1 MAEQAQCTMGELMGR
16 QETPLDPGRGPVER
30 FAFELRKLRQEAGGV
45 TYRTMARGCGYS
57 VSTLSRAAAGEQL
70 PSLPV
75 VLAYV
80 VACGGDTDEW
90 ERRWQAAVEEIARTA
105 ADEDGTDAPYQ
116 GLARFEPSD
125 SARFFGRE
133 RLVAEVLDLMRD
145 RRLGA
150 VFGPSGSGK
159 SSLLRAGLI
168 PALREEP
175 DPRLRPA
182 AVRILTP
189 GPQPARTHA
198 RAFTAAAAPGD
209 TVVVVDQFEEIFTLC
224 ADPVERTA
232 FIDLVLTARDPGSGI
247 RVVLAVRADF
257 YGRCADHDGLAR
269 ALGTAGLLVGPMS
282 PEELRAA
289 IVRPATASGLIVE
302 QALTARIV
310 EEVAGE
316 SGGLPLMS
324 HALLET
330 WRRRKGRTLTTAAYD
345 ASGGLHGAVTRTA
358 EDVLGG
364 LTGDQADTARR
375 ILLRLITPGDGA
387 PDTRR
392 PVARAELAAD
402 GHGAGAAVLERLVRA
417 RLLTLDEGTVDLAHE
432 ALISGWPRLRAWVD
446 ADREQLR
453 THRRLTEAAAAW
465 EALDRDPGALYRGT
479 RLAAAEEAFAD
490 PGRRRAL
497 NAAEAEFLT
506 ASLDARAR
514 ERRAA
519 ARTTRRLRA
528 LVAALTALLLV
539 ALAAAGMAVK
549 QRAAANS
556 ERTTAVARQ
565 ITAEADRLRGT
576 EVPAQTQD
584 VTLAALLDITSY
596 RMRGSARAYTSLV
609 QAANS
614 ALFRDVPE
622 QGRVSTGVVYGP
634 GGGRRLAYD
643 RRQRVMAVVGEDG
656 NVRLWDTTRFTHPR
670 RVGRTLPGSV
680 VGMTPDGRVLAAGGP
695 GIGVRLWD
703 VSDPAHPAPL
713 GSVPA
718 PDDGFDVTSLAFGND
733 GHLLAVSTGSIALWD
748 VADPRKPDRLARS
761 LPGDL
766 SAFSPDRKVLATAD
780 TQGDTVRLW
789 DTSHRGSPPAL
800 GVLHT
805 RTDNETILSFS
816 PDGRYLATN
825 GAGTGQV
832 PLWDVHRPDR
842 PTASGFV
849 LGTSDATEAQAVA
862 YSPDGRI
869 VAVSGDNGVQL
880 WNIDAFELPT
890 RLGQALGQRSSAGIT
905 PVFAPDGRSLI
916 TEDGV
921 LRIWSLPPGVL
932 LGCGT
937 GTTGFSPNARTMA
950 TACAEGGPVRLWD
963 ITDPGG
969 PRPLPVTLPGTAGQ
983 FAPHGHLL
991 AVTTPDGGIRIYDA
1005 TDPARPRA
1013 LGKLAAARDHST
1025 VLVAFAPEGRGL
1037 VTYEETSNRAQ
1048 AIGAGIGNGDGRMP
1062 GFGTLDDG
1070 IRIRTWDLGDPRHPR
1085 ETGRSV
1091 VLERNAG
1098 AGAVA
1103 RAPDGRGLAVVDE
1116 DRRILLWDTS
1126 DAGHPRHR
1134 GRSFVGDVPA
1144 FAPHGHTLAIGSVDG
1159 TVRLWNTADP
1169 AHPIALGAALDAG
1182 GSVTGLAFD
1191 PSGTRLA
1198 VGTGDGLIKLYDV
1211 TDPAHAT
1218 AVGDPLVGHTAE
1230 TDSLVFAPGGRAL
1243 TSSGLDGTTRLWT
1256 LDPER
1261 NIRRICA
1268 VTAVTLTRAQWRRHV
1283 GDLPYR
1289 SPCP

>member
-1 MAEQAQCTMGELMGR
+1 
-16 QETPLDPGRGPVER
+16 
-30 FAFELRKLRQEAGGV
+30 
-45 TYRTMARGCGYS
+45 
-57 VSTLSRAAAGEQL
+57 
-70 PSLPV
+70 
-75 VLAYV
+75 
-80 VACGGDTDEW
+80 
-90 ERRWQAAVEEIARTA
+90 
-105 ADEDGTDAPYQ
+105 
-116 GLARFEPSD
+116 
-125 SARFFGRE
+125 
-133 RLVAEVLDLMRD
+133 
-145 RRLGA
+145 
-150 VFGPSGSGK
+150 
-159 SSLLRAGLI
+159 
-168 PALREEP
+168 
-175 DPRLRPA
+175 
-182 AVRILTP
+182 
-189 GPQPARTHA
+189 
-198 RAFTAAAAPGD
+198 
-209 TVVVVDQFEEIFTLC
+209 
-224 ADPVERTA
+224 
-232 FIDLVLTARDPGSGI
+232 
-247 RVVLAVRADF
+247 
-257 YGRCADHDGLAR
+257 
-269 ALGTAGLLVGPMS
+269 
-282 PEELRAA
+282 
-289 IVRPATASGLIVE
+289 
-302 QALTARIV
+302 
-310 EEVAGE
+310 
-316 SGGLPLMS
+316 MS

-330 WRRRKGRTLTTAAYD
+330 WRRRKGRALTTAAYD
-345 ASGGLHGAVTRTA
+345 ASGGLHGAVARTA

-364 LTGDQADTARR
+364 LTGDQVDTARR

-417 RLLTLDEGTVDLAHE
+417 RLLTLDEDTVDLAHE
-432 ALISGWPRLRAWVD
+432 ALITGWPRLRAWVD

-479 RLAAAEEAFAD
+479 RPAAAEEAFAD

-506 ASLDARAR
+506 ASLVARAR

-539 ALAAAGMAVK
+539 ALAAAGVAVK

-584 VTLAALLDITSY
+584 VALAALLDVTSY
-596 RMRGSARAYTSLV
+596 RMRGSARAYTSLA

-622 QGRVSTGVVYGP
+622 QGRVSTGVVSGP

-656 NVRLWDTTRFTHPR
+656 NVRLWDTTRFAHPR

-703 VSDPAHPAPL
+703 VSDPPHPAPL

-718 PDDGFDVTSLAFGND
+718 PDDGFDVSSLAFGND
-733 GHLLAVSTGSIALWD
+733 GHLLAVGTGSIALWD
-748 VADPRKPDRLARS
+748 VTDPRKPDRLARS

-780 TQGDTVRLW
+780 TQGGTVRLW

-880 WNIDAFELPT
+880 WSIDAFELPT

-916 TEDGV
+916 TEDGCCGSGAC
-921 LRIWSLPPGVL
+921 RRGCCSAAGPAPPDSPRTRGPWRRPAPRAGRC
-932 LGCGT
+932 GCGT
-937 GTTGFSPNARTMA
+937 SPIPAAPGRCPSRFPAPPRSLPRTGTCSPSPRPTAGYVSTTRPTRQGPARSASSPPPATTAWSSWPSPRTNAAWSPTRRRATAPRPSGRASGTAMAACPASRPWTTGSAS
-950 TACAEGGPVRLWD
+950 V
-963 ITDPGG
+963 PG
-969 PRPLPVTLPGTAGQ
+969 
-983 FAPHGHLL
+983 
-991 AVTTPDGGIRIYDA
+991 
-1005 TDPARPRA
+1005 
-1013 LGKLAAARDHST
+1013 
-1025 VLVAFAPEGRGL
+1025 
-1037 VTYEETSNRAQ
+1037 
-1048 AIGAGIGNGDGRMP
+1048 
-1062 GFGTLDDG
+1062 
-1070 IRIRTWDLGDPRHPR
+1070 TWDLGDPRHPR
-1085 ETGRSV
+1085 ETGRAV

-1098 AGAVA
+1098 AGPVA
-1103 RAPDGRGLAVVDE
+1103 RAPDGRGLAVADE

-1126 DAGHPRHR
+1126 DPGLPRHR

-1169 AHPIALGAALDAG
+1169 AHPTALGAALDVG

-1191 PSGTRLA
+1191 PAGTRLA

-1211 TDPAHAT
+1211 TDPGNAT

-1230 TDSLVFAPGGRAL
+1230 TDSLVFALGGRAPSRAAAWTAPPGCGRWTPSG
-1243 TSSGLDGTTRLWT
+1243 TSAAS
-1256 LDPER
+1256 
-1261 NIRRICA
+1261 A
-1268 VTAVTLTRAQWRRHV
+1268 
-1283 GDLPYR
+1283 R
-1289 SPCP
+1289 SPRTPSPVPSGAAT